1 MLNTILFSLIQQQQ
15 ILGNALLR
23 RLVPTARRFW
33 MINYGQIWFERLWTN
48 RLDQYFREIWRKEF
62 RFRVETFDFI

>member
-1 MLNTILFSLIQQQQ
+1 MLNTILFRLIQQQQ